1 MNAAYIIIIF
11 TLSFFYRMFR
21 EMEDESILNGWKK
34 DYKFLGITFKKSW
47 LNSGVSW
54 KNKWKL
60 DADGNLIE
68 YTAKDWWYFGV
79 YPKYQERYTYSSTLF
94 VWMTD
99 AEHLFQ
105 SIQILIFHLAFF
117 IWDWRLGIA
126 AIVGTYLF
134 TFIKEKWSHVLR

>member
-1 MNAAYIIIIF
+1 
-11 TLSFFYRMFR
+11 
-21 EMEDESILNGWKK
+21 MEDESILNGWKK

-105 SIQILIFHLAFF
+105 QRRDLYE
-117 IWDWRLGIA
+117 RLMETTHGDE
-126 AIVGTYLF
+126 T
-134 TFIKEKWSHVLR
+134 KEDDARRPC